1 MLASVLTE
9 VQAGRYTVRGA
20 SLGGMYTAL
29 HVPELDVLLDVGTAL
44 RGGCAAGTLFL
55 SHAHVDH
62 IGALPAL
69 LGMRGLCG
77 VKKPLRVVAPTEV
90 AEHLHEALN
99 AFGSMHRWPLE
110 VDAVAMEPGDELQLR
125 RDLIV
130 RAFRTWHP
138 VPALGYLFLRR
149 VQKLR
154 PEFADLPGPEIGRR
168 RRAGDTE
175 LFTTAEHHELAYAT
189 DTLPRVLETT
199 PELLDTRTLIL
210 ECTFL
215 DDRKSVEAARA
226 GCHIHLDELLPW
238 APKLQ
243 NEALVLMHFSQL
255 YKPDE
260 VRSLLAKRWPE
271 SAPPVVPFVPTGPRW
286 WN

>member
-1 MLASVLTE
+1 MLRRMVTE
-9 VQAGRYTVRGA
+9 VQAGRYTLRGA
-20 SLGGMYTAL
+20 SLGGMYTSF
-29 HVPELDVLLDVGTAL
+29 HVPELDVLLDVGLAL
-44 RGGCAAGTLFL
+44 RGGCAVGTLML

-77 VKKPLRVVAPTEV
+77 VKRKLRVCAPTEV
-90 AEHLHEALN
+90 AAGIPEAL
-99 AFGSMHRWPLE
+99 AGFGALHRWPLE
-110 VDAVAMEPGDELQLR
+110 VEVVPMEPGDEIQLR

-138 VPALGYLFLRR
+138 VPSLGYLFLRR
-149 VQKLR
+149 VNKLR
-154 PEFADLPGPEIGRR
+154 PEFADLPGAEIGRR
-168 RRAGDTE
+168 RRAGDTS
-175 LFTTAEHHELAYAT
+175 LFTIAEHHEFAYAT
-189 DTLPRVLETT
+189 DTLPKVLETC
-199 PELLDTRTLIL
+199 PELQAVRTLVL

-215 DDRKSVEAARA
+215 DERKTVQAARA
-226 GCHIHLDELLPW
+226 GCHIHLDELLPF

-255 YKPDE
+255 YNPPD
-260 VRSLLAKRWPE
+260 VREILARRWPDGLR
-271 SAPPVVPFVPTGPRW
+271 APIPFIPDSPKW